1 MLFALTL
8 RFLRPPFHHLDMGT
22 LSQAKTIG
30 GIGSVLAFVPGADVA
45 GWILVLIAGKY
56 ISDETKDRSI
66 FNNLLYAAITVIAAS
81 LIASFLFFFSFGV
94 GALLGALFMNPFAM
108 FGAFILP
115 LVAAWILGIVAS
127 LLLKSSYDKIAQKLN
142 VGHFRTAAL
151 FFLIGSILL
160 VIFVG
165 VILILV
171 GLILQAVAYFS
182 IPEQLPQAQ
191 PASPAPQG
199 G

>member
-8 RFLRPPFHHLDMGT
+8 RFLRPPFHHLKMGT

-30 GIGSVLAFVPGADVA
+30 GIGSVLAFVPVASVA

-94 GALLGALFMNPFAM
+94 GALFMNPFAM